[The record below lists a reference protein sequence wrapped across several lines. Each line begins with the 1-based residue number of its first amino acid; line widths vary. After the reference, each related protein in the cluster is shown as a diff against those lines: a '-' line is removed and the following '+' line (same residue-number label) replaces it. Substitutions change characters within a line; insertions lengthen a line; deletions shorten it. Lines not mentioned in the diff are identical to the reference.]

1 MKDLFDAVK
10 DAVILPRAAREYGY
24 TPNRAGFICCPFHA
38 ERTPS
43 LKLYERTYHCFGCG
57 AHGSVI
63 DFVGELFNLSP
74 LDAAKKLNADFC
86 LHLTE
91 DPPGHEEQELHRK
104 AREARTLFEEWRE
117 QMLNQIDAAIRVA
130 NLADYEDLTEAEVT
144 AIRYREA
151 LTYWAD
157 VLLHEPLSE
166 QMEVFRDRK
175 GVERLCRMILRNTP
189 KRSLT
194 A

>member
-1 MKDLFDAVK
+1 MKNSIFYAIKKSVS
-10 DAVILPRAAREYGY
+10 VSEAARGYGY
-24 TPNRAGFICCPFHA
+24 TPNRAGFICCPFHL
-38 ERTPS
+38 EKTPS
-43 LKLYERTYHCFGCG
+43 LKLYDQTYHCFGCG

-63 DFVGELFNLSP
+63 DFVGELFSLSP
-74 LDAAKKLNADFC
+74 LDAAKKLNADFG

-91 DPPGHEEQELHRK
+91 APREELEDHRK
-104 AREARTLFEEWRE
+104 AREARTLFEAWRE

-130 NLADYEDLTEAEVT
+130 NLADYVDLTDAEAL
-144 AIRYREA
+144 AIRNREA

-166 QMEVFRDRK
+166 QMGVFRDRK
-175 GVERLCRMILRNTP
+175 GVERLCRMILQNTST
-189 KRSLT
+189 RSAT

>member
-1 MKDLFDAVK
+1 MADIFDAVK

-24 TPNRAGFICCPFHA
+24 TPTRAGFICCPFHA

-43 LKLYERTYHCFGCG
+43 LKLYDRTYHCFGCG

-74 LDAAKKLNADFC
+74 IDAAKKLNADFS

-91 DPPGHEEQELHRK
+91 DPPAHEEQELRRK
-104 AREARTLFEEWRE
+104 AWEARTLFEEWRE

-166 QMEVFRDRK
+166 QMGVFRDRE
-175 GVERLCRMILRNTP
+175 GVERLCRMILQNTLP
-189 KRSLT
+189 RSAT